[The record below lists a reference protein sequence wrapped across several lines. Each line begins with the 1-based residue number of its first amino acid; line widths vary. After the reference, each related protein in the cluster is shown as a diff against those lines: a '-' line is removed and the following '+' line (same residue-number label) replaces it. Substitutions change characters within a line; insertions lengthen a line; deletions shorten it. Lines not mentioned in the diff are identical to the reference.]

1 MKKLIAFCLCSIS
14 LNSVASPFLVS
25 DPTTETAV
33 DKCVYQDGATAPVET
48 PTVGG
53 ACRIDLATWTNGN
66 HSLQVWFRST
76 LWGVDSA
83 KVPFV
88 LSKPA
93 TGGTGP
99 TGVRI
104 EP

>member
-1 MKKLIAFCLCSIS
+1 MRYLILLLWLPGLAF
-14 LNSVASPFLVS
+14 ASPFLVS
-25 DPTTETAV
+25 DPSGVPEI
-33 DKCVYQDGATAPVET
+33 DKCVYQDGTGPVVET
-48 PTVGG
+48 LTLAG
-53 ACRIDLATWTNGN
+53 ACHIDLAPFTSGN
-66 HSLQVWFRST
+66 HNLQVWFRST

>member
-1 MKKLIAFCLCSIS
+1 MKRLFILLFFFSTGAFS
-14 LNSVASPFLVS
+14 APFLVS
-25 DPTTETAV
+25 DPATETAV
-33 DKCVYQDGATAPVET
+33 DKCVYQDGTAAPVET
-48 PTVGG
+48 ATLAG
-53 ACRIDLATWTNGN
+53 ACHVDLAPFTGGN

-99 TGVRI
+99 SGIRI

>member
-1 MKKLIAFCLCSIS
+1 MRKLLVLLCLFSTGAF
-14 LNSVASPFLVS
+14 ASPFLVS
-25 DPTTETAV
+25 DPSGVPEI
-33 DKCVYQDGATAPVET
+33 DKCVYQDGAGPVVET
-48 PTVGG
+48 ATLAG
-53 ACRIDLATWTNGN
+53 ACHIDLAPFTSGN
-66 HSLQVWFRST
+66 HNLQVWFRST